1 MKHTSKLQSLKEH
14 LKSEIRVILKEE
26 YSDINELARIAK
38 TLKIGDKDKAQAVIE
53 KFKSL
58 GKKTWIATMI
68 EKVMEAGET
77 GITQVAL
84 AKALG
89 KVDEFGDG
97 RQQAINPEVRSLLD
111 GGVFALNS
119 ATVDVPPS
127 VEEPTIASEPSSAPV
142 DNSISE
148 PEETDLTTDDE
159 EYEEEVEDEFYKAE
173 EEEVEDEEEL
183 AQKIAP
189 SKGVQSRAKQLDTVI
204 KQLKDLK
211 TEMQQ
216 IASEYK
222 KAKEEGNKEEENRL
236 VALLKTKSA
245 QKQELERQE
254 DDLADEF

>member
-1 MKHTSKLQSLKEH
+1 MKHTPKLQSFKEH

-26 YSDINELARIAK
+26 YSNVNELARIAK

-77 GITQVAL
+77 GITQVDL

-89 KVDEFGDG
+89 KIDEFGDG

-111 GGVFALNS
+111 GGIFAINS

-127 VEEPTIASEPSSAPV
+127 VDEPTIASEPSSAPV

-159 EYEEEVEDEFYKAE
+159 EEEVEDEFYKTE
-173 EEEVEDEEEL
+173 EEDETDEEEL

-189 SKGVQSRAKQLDTVI
+189 STGVQSKAKQLDAVI

-211 TEMQQ
+211 AEMQQ
-216 IASEYK
+216 IALEYK
-222 KAKEEGNKEEENRL
+222 KAKEEGNKGEETKL
-236 VALLKTKSA
+236 VALLKSKSA
-245 QKQELERQE
+245 KKQELERQE
-254 DDLADEF
+254 NDLADEF

>member
-1 MKHTSKLQSLKEH
+1 MKHTSKLQSFKEH
-14 LKSEIRVILKEE
+14 LKSEIRLILKEE
-26 YSDINELARIAK
+26 YSEMNELARIAK

-53 KFKSL
+53 KFKLL

-77 GITQVAL
+77 GITQVDL

-89 KVDEFGDG
+89 KIDEFGDG

-111 GGVFALNS
+111 GGVFSINS
-119 ATVDVPPS
+119 ATVDVPTS
-127 VEEPTIASEPSSAPV
+127 VEEPTMASEPSSAPI

-148 PEETDLTTDDE
+148 PTETDLTTDDE
-159 EYEEEVEDEFYKAE
+159 EEEVEDEFYKAE
-173 EEEVEDEEEL
+173 EEDVEDEEEL

-189 SKGVQSRAKQLDTVI
+189 SKGVQSKAKQLDNVI

-211 TEMQQ
+211 NEMQQ

-222 KAKEEGNKEEENRL
+222 KAKEAGNKDEETRL
-236 VALLKTKSA
+236 VALLKSKSA
-245 QKQELERQE
+245 KKQELENQE
-254 DDLADEF
+254 NELADEF